1 MGAALPR
8 GLTASDAWFDLL
20 IFPICVRS
28 HTMTIVT
35 PSLNDPRPPAWVKP
49 TFASRLSRWGPGLIV
64 VVACLYVAVVI
75 LLPAIAVVVQAFAK
89 GIGPFLEIFDSP
101 ELMSALRLTLLDAAV
116 VVPANA
122 IFGLAAA
129 TAIARKQF
137 PGKALLLS
145 IIDLPF
151 SISPVVVGLMLVL
164 LYSPT
169 HGLFAGIINALGLKI
184 VFSTPGIILATIVVT
199 FPFMA
204 REVIPLLEEEGWDQ
218 EEAAKTLGANDWQ
231 VFWKVTLPSVR
242 WAALYGLIL
251 TTARALGEFG
261 AVSVV
266 SGNIRGQSQTLP
278 LFVEDAYKQYNTELA
293 FGAATVLGGV
303 AIVSLLLKIAVE
315 RILEQDRTSQ
325 AIVPEE

>member
-1 MGAALPR
+1 
-8 GLTASDAWFDLL
+8 
-20 IFPICVRS
+20 
-28 HTMTIVT
+28 MTFVT
-35 PSLNDPRPPAWVKP
+35 PPLEDIRPPRWAKP
-49 TFASRLSRWGPGLIV
+49 TFKDGVKRWIPALIV
-64 VVACLYVAVVI
+64 LVSCLYVGIVI
-75 LLPAIAVVVQAFAK
+75 LLPAVAVVVEAFAK
-89 GIGPFLEIFDSP
+89 GLAPFLENLQSED
-101 ELMSALRLTLLDAAV
+101 LMAALRLTLLDALI
-116 VVPANA
+116 VVPANC

-164 LYSPT
+164 LYSPNN
-169 HGLFAGIINALGLKI
+169 GLFAGLVNALGVKI
-184 VFSTPGIILATIVVT
+184 IFSTPGIVLATIIVT

-266 SGNIRGQSQTLP
+266 SGNIRGQTQTLP

-303 AIVSLLLKIAVE
+303 AIVSLLLKLMVE
-315 RILEQDRTSQ
+315 RLLEHDR
-325 AIVPEE
+325 AAKDLPLEE

>member
-1 MGAALPR
+1 MAFLIPPLESIKLGNGAK
-8 GLTASDAWFDLL
+8 ASLGQKVQPLAAWAIPL
-20 IFPICVRS
+20 
-28 HTMTIVT
+28 
-35 PSLNDPRPPAWVKP
+35 
-49 TFASRLSRWGPGLIV
+49 
-64 VVACLYVAVVI
+64 VACLYVGVVI
-75 LLPAIAVVVQAFAK
+75 LFPALSVVAQAFAK
-89 GIGPFLEIFDSP
+89 GVGPFLQNFESED
-101 ELMSALRLTLLDAAV
+101 LRSALRLTLITTSIA
-116 VVPANA
+116 VPANTV
-122 IFGLAAA
+122 FGLAAA

-137 PGKALLLS
+137 RGKALLLS
-145 IIDLPF
+145 VIDLPF

-169 HGLFAGIINALGLKI
+169 HGLFGDLVNSLGWKII
-184 VFSTPGIILATIVVT
+184 FSTPGIVLATIIVT

-204 REVIPLLEEEGWDQ
+204 REVIPLLEEEGWEQ

-266 SGNIRGQSQTLP
+266 SGNIASQTQTLP

-293 FGAATVLGGV
+293 FGAALVLGGV
-303 AIVSLLLKIAVE
+303 GVVSLLLKLLVE
-315 RILEQDRTSQ
+315 RLLEQDKKTRNLTIES
-325 AIVPEE
+325 E

>member
-1 MGAALPR
+1 MA
-8 GLTASDAWFDLL
+8 
-20 IFPICVRS
+20 FPI
-28 HTMTIVT
+28 
-35 PSLNDPRPPAWVKP
+35 PPLEDLRPPAWVKP
-49 TFASRLSRWGPGLIV
+49 SFPSPDQAPDQSAKSQKSPASSWLPALIPIL
-64 VVACLYVAVVI
+64 ACLYVGVVI
-75 LLPAIAVVVQAFAK
+75 LLPALAVVVQAFAK
-89 GIGPFLEIFDSP
+89 GFGVFLENFNSP
-101 ELMSALRLTLLDAAV
+101 ELLAALRLTLIATAIAV
-116 VVPANA
+116 PCNA

-129 TAIARKQF
+129 TAIARRRF
-137 PGKALLLS
+137 RGKALLLS

-164 LYSPT
+164 LYSPS
-169 HGLFAGIINALGLKI
+169 HGIFAGLLQSTGWKI
-184 VFSTPGIILATIVVT
+184 LFSIPGIVLATIIVT

-218 EEAAKTLGANDWQ
+218 EEAARTLGANDWQ

-266 SGNIRGQSQTLP
+266 SGNIRGETQTLP

-293 FGAATVLGGV
+293 FGASLVLATV
-303 AIVSLLLKIAVE
+303 AIVSLLLKIGLE
-315 RILEQDRTSQ
+315 RLIERDRG
-325 AIVPEE
+325 

>member
-1 MGAALPR
+1 
-8 GLTASDAWFDLL
+8 
-20 IFPICVRS
+20 
-28 HTMTIVT
+28 MTFVT
-35 PSLNDPRPPAWVKP
+35 PPLEDVQPPKWVKP
-49 TFASRLSRWGPGLIV
+49 TFSSRLSRLGPALIV
-64 VVACLYVAVVI
+64 LVACVYVGVVI
-75 LLPAIAVVVQAFAK
+75 LLPAIAVVAQAFAK
-89 GIGPFLEIFDSP
+89 GIGPFLESFQSV
-101 ELMSALRLTLLDAAV
+101 ELMSALRLTLITAAIA
-116 VVPANA
+116 VPANC

-129 TAIARKQF
+129 TAIARRQF
-137 PGKALLLS
+137 RGKALLLS
-145 IIDLPF
+145 VIDLPF

-169 HGLFAGIINALGLKI
+169 HGLFAGVVNSLGWKII
-184 VFSTPGIILATIVVT
+184 FSTPGIVMATIVVT

-204 REVIPLLEEEGWDQ
+204 REVIPLLEEEGWEQ

-266 SGNIRGQSQTLP
+266 SGNIAAQTQTLP

-293 FGAATVLGGV
+293 FGAATVLGSV
-303 AIVSLLLKIAVE
+303 AIVSLLLKLLVE
-315 RILEQDRTSQ
+315 RLLDHERTTRGV
-325 AIVPEE
+325 VPEEG

>member
-1 MGAALPR
+1 MTFVVPDLEIYEPPKPPKGGAPTNLGKKLAAAIIP
-8 GLTASDAWFDLL
+8 L
-20 IFPICVRS
+20 I
-28 HTMTIVT
+28 
-35 PSLNDPRPPAWVKP
+35 
-49 TFASRLSRWGPGLIV
+49 
-64 VVACLYVAVVI
+64 ACLYVGLVI
-75 LLPAIAVVVQAFAK
+75 LAPALSVVVQAFAK
-89 GIGPFLEIFDSP
+89 GIQPFLDNLTSP
-101 ELMSALRLTLLDAAV
+101 ELLSAVKMTLITAAIA
-116 VVPANA
+116 VPANT

-129 TAIARKQF
+129 TAIARKKF

-164 LYSPT
+164 LYSPS
-169 HGLFAGIINALGLKI
+169 HGVFGSVINSLGWKII
-184 VFSTPGIILATIVVT
+184 FSWPGIVIATIIVT

-204 REVIPLLEEEGWDQ
+204 REVIPLLEEEGWEQ

-266 SGNIRGQSQTLP
+266 SGNIRGETQTLP
-278 LFVEDAYKQYNTELA
+278 LFVEDAYKQYQTELA
-293 FGAATVLGGV
+293 FGAAAVLGAV
-303 AIVSLLLKIAVE
+303 ALVSLLLKFAVE
-315 RILEQDRTSQ
+315 LLLEQDKKAQQIKTD
-325 AIVPEE
+325 A

>member
-1 MGAALPR
+1 
-8 GLTASDAWFDLL
+8 
-20 IFPICVRS
+20 
-28 HTMTIVT
+28 MTFVT
-35 PSLNDPRPPAWVKP
+35 PPLEDVQPPKWVKP
-49 TFASRLSRWGPGLIV
+49 TFNARLSQLGPVLIV
-64 VVACLYVAVVI
+64 LVACLYVGIVI
-75 LLPAIAVVVQAFAK
+75 VMPALAVVVQAFAK
-89 GIGPFLEIFDSP
+89 GLGPFLENFQSE
-101 ELMSALRLTLLDAAV
+101 ELMSALRLTLLVALIA
-116 VVPANA
+116 VPANC

-129 TAIARKQF
+129 TAIARRQF
-137 PGKALLLS
+137 RGKALLLS
-145 IIDLPF
+145 VIDLPF
-151 SISPVVVGLMLVL
+151 SISPVVVGLMMVL

-169 HGLFAGIINALGLKI
+169 HGLLAGIINSLGWKI
-184 VFSTPGIILATIVVT
+184 IFSTPGIILATIIVT

-266 SGNIRGQSQTLP
+266 SGNIRGQTQTLP

-293 FGAATVLGGV
+293 FGAATILGGV
-303 AIVSLLLKIAVE
+303 AIVSLLMKLLVE
-315 RILEQDRTSQ
+315 RLLEHDRTTRGVTTEDS
-325 AIVPEE
+325 

>member
-1 MGAALPR
+1 MLV
-8 GLTASDAWFDLL
+8 S
-20 IFPICVRS
+20 
-28 HTMTIVT
+28 
-35 PSLNDPRPPAWVKP
+35 
-49 TFASRLSRWGPGLIV
+49 
-64 VVACLYVAVVI
+64 CLYVAVII
-75 LLPAIAVVVQAFAK
+75 LLPALAVVVQAFAK
-89 GIGPFLEIFDSP
+89 GLGPFLENFQSP
-101 ELMSALRLTLLDAAV
+101 DLMSALRLTLLDAAI
-116 VVPANA
+116 VVPANC

-129 TAIARKQF
+129 TAIARRQF

-145 IIDLPF
+145 VIDLPF

-164 LYSPT
+164 LYSPNN
-169 HGLFAGIINALGLKI
+169 GLFAGLLNSLGLKI
-184 VFSTPGIILATIVVT
+184 IFSTPGIVLATIIVT

-266 SGNIRGQSQTLP
+266 SGNIRGETQTLP

-293 FGAATVLGGV
+293 FGAATILGGV
-303 AIVSLLLKIAVE
+303 AIVSLLLKLMVE
-315 RILEQDRTSQ
+315 RLLEHDRTTKGLN
-325 AIVPEE
+325 VEE